1 MEQQITKMGAVTRPP
16 GTKWPRVLSDSLFYA
31 HADSLSLRNDSA
43 AFCLG
48 GYKGNVCIGRLILTE
63 TAASVNID
71 TDDGRPQRRRL
82 KGAHFFIFNHGGS
95 TRRRCQN
102 FQRDFDEKF
111 YRLWAQLLLMGF

>member
-1 MEQQITKMGAVTRPP
+1 MGAVTRPP
-16 GTKWPRVLSDSLFYA
+16 GTKWPRVLSDSLLYA

-71 TDDGRPQRRRL
+71 TDDGRTTGTLLEGSALFHFQPRWKHTAMVSDL
-82 KGAHFFIFNHGGS
+82 SKG
-95 TRRRCQN
+95 
-102 FQRDFDEKF
+102 
-111 YRLWAQLLLMGF
+111 L